1 MFVGID
7 VSRKRLDV
15 HVQPTG
21 ESFAVSH
28 DGSGL
33 RKLVRQLGKLEVA
46 LVAMEATGK
55 FRRAAAA
62 ALASAGFNV
71 AVVNPRQIR
80 DFARA
85 TGRLA
90 KTDRADAEVIAV
102 FAAAVRP
109 RCTRLADKE
118 ERRLSELMARRRQ
131 LSEMI
136 VAEQNRHDST
146 EDVALKRSVGRHVA
160 WLRKELRT
168 LDSEL
173 DQLVKANAEWNA
185 KEALLSSVPGVGK
198 VVARTLLVGL
208 PELGQLTRRQIA
220 ALVGVAPLSRDSGVF
235 HGKRTIWGGRPG
247 LRRVLYMAALV
258 GCRHNRVMR
267 SFYERLRSSGKSPK
281 TALIAV
287 MRKLIVTLNAIMR
300 DSKAWCEPAID
311 LSVASPIETSL

>member
-1 MFVGID
+1 MEASMVFVGID
-7 VSRKRLDV
+7 VSRKQLDV

-21 ESFAVSH
+21 ESFSLSH

-33 RKLVRQLGKLEVA
+33 RKLVQRLGKIEVA

-55 FRRAAAA
+55 YHRGVAAAVA
-62 ALASAGFNV
+62 GAGFDV

-90 KTDRADAEVIAV
+90 KTDRADAEVIAA

-109 RCTRLADKE
+109 RCTRLADKQ
-118 ERRLSELMARRRQ
+118 ERRLGELMGRRRQ

-136 VAEQNRHDST
+136 VAEQNRYDST
-146 EDVALKRSVGRHVA
+146 EDLALKRSVGRHVA

-168 LDSEL
+168 LDGEL
-173 DQLVKANAEWNA
+173 DQLVKANAEWRE
-185 KEALLSSVPGVGK
+185 KEGLLGSVPGVGK

-208 PELGQLTRRQIA
+208 PELGRLTRREIA
-220 ALVGVAPLSRDSGVF
+220 ALVGVAPLSRDSGVL
-235 HGKRTIWGGRPG
+235 HGRRTIWGGRPG

-258 GCRHNRVMR
+258 ACRHNGVMR
-267 SFYERLRSSGKSPK
+267 SFYERLRSAGKSPK

-287 MRKLIVTLNAIMR
+287 MRKLVVTLNAIVR
-300 DSKAWCEPAID
+300 DSKAWCEP
-311 LSVASPIETSL
+311 SLAPGVVS